1 MNLRIHFLYLAYV
14 LTLTQPLCN
23 ASMLPVGHGLQQ
35 LPTDIAADDAEQ
47 TLKKLAAVDERFA
60 ATEKNRILEQL
71 TATNKQ
77 TKMQSLPSSKNS
89 SLKVLGIG
97 SAITIAGYVWYLGNS
112 LAENMICQNSIEP
125 CAINETYKNSA
136 QVLLEIGIIT
146 TAIGSFL
153 FLKNPYNTS
162 QRLNDTQEQI
172 NVLPDQQEQALD
184 KLLDEQIF
192 NKEL

>member
-14 LTLTQPLCN
+14 LTLTQSLCN

-89 SLKVLGIG
+89 SLKVLGVG

-112 LAENMICQNSIEP
+112 LAENMICQTSIEP
-125 CAINETYKNSA
+125 CNINETYKNSA
-136 QVLLEIGIIT
+136 QVLLEIGILT
-146 TAIGSFL
+146 TAIGGFL
-153 FLKNPYNTS
+153 FLKNPCNTS
-162 QRLNDTQEQI
+162 QRLNNTQEQI

-192 NKEL
+192 HKEL